1 MSRKLAALALVL
13 AILVC
18 SMGLKTALSGGYGAA
33 VSGGHAGSGVVI
45 ANGGAPPPKGIPPPN
60 TR

>member
-18 SMGLKTALSGGYGAA
+18 SMGLKTALGS
-33 VSGGHAGSGVVI
+33 GHAGSAVIMI
-45 ANGGAPPPKGIPPPN
+45 ANGPAPMPAPPKGGGN
-60 TR
+60 

>member
-18 SMGLKTALSGGYGAA
+18 SMGLKTALNGS
-33 VSGGHAGSGVVI
+33 HANGVVMI
-45 ANGGAPPPKGIPPPN
+45 ANGPAPTPEPTPK
-60 TR
+60 R

>member
-18 SMGLKTALSGGYGAA
+18 SMGLKTALSA
-33 VSGGHAGSGVVI
+33 GHASSQASRVVLI
-45 ANGGAPPPKGIPPPN
+45 ANGPAPTPDPP
-60 TR
+60 TRK